1 MGDLKP
7 ESVLTLKASLTA
19 GLAAMLL
26 RNSFATQYRAV
37 P

>member
-7 ESVLTLKASLTA
+7 ESVLILKAGLT